1 VLLILDY
8 LLKIGY
14 VISLVGMAKLVFFV
28 NNRMKSIKKDIV
40 FYEKK

>member
-28 NNRMKSIKKDIV
+28 N
-40 FYEKK
+40 